1 MKNYKIKL
9 VPGVGDALPT
19 ATVESRTIGQAAG
32 DALTTL
38 VSDDE
43 GTIGYVGNVVR
54 VGLVYGMGVY
64 AKYRQVGQLSWN
76 PF

>member
-1 MKNYKIKL
+1 MKNYKVKL
-9 VPGVGDALPT
+9 VAGANGAAPT
-19 ATVESRTIGQAAG
+19 ATLEERSVTQAAG

-38 VSDDE
+38 IKDDE

-54 VGLVYGMGVY
+54 AGLVYGMGVF
-64 AKYRQVGQLSWN
+64 AKYRQTGQMSWN